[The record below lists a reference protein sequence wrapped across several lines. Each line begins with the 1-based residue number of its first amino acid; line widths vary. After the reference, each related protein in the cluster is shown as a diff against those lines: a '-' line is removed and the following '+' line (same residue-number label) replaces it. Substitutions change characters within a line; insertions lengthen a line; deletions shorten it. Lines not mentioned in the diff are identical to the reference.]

1 MVNNFIELVAIIFL
15 IDKNGGVLI
24 VKLNEA
30 IVQRIIQFCNE
41 QNLSVN
47 KLASLSMLT
56 QSTLN
61 NIVNKYTKDVKMMTL
76 VKICDGLNVSMSE
89 FFDSPLF
96 DNIDID
102 L

>member
-1 MVNNFIELVAIIFL
+1 M
-15 IDKNGGVLI
+15 
-24 VKLNEA
+24 KLNEA
-30 IVQRIIQFCNE
+30 IVQRIIQYCNE
-41 QNLSVN
+41 RNLSIN

-61 NIVNKYTKDVKMMTL
+61 NIINKYTSDVKLMTI
-76 VKICDGLNVSMSE
+76 VRICDGLNMSLSE
-89 FFDSPLF
+89 FFDSSLF

>member
-1 MVNNFIELVAIIFL
+1 M
-15 IDKNGGVLI
+15 
-24 VKLNEA
+24 KLNEA
-30 IVQRIIQFCNE
+30 IVQRILYYCDK
-41 QNLSVN
+41 QNLSIN

-61 NIVNKYTKDVKMMTL
+61 NIINKYTKDVKTMTL
-76 VKICDGLNVSMSE
+76 VKICDGLNISMSE

-96 DNIDID
+96 DNIDIE